1 MEKTEQMSIVR
12 SVWNSWESLYYQQ
25 VLVFEGEENPSIY
38 LYIRISS

>member
-1 MEKTEQMSIVR
+1 MEKAEQMSIVR
-12 SVWNSWESLYYQQ
+12 LVWNRWKSLSYQQ